1 MASEKTPRTLSEIG
15 LTAKESS
22 TFKQIA
28 SIPDD
33 VFESTNAAATN
44 Y

>member
-1 MASEKTPRTLSEIG
+1 MPERDNRKTLSEIG

-28 SIPDD
+28 AP
-33 VFESTNAAATN
+33 TLATIGRMPVI
-44 Y
+44 